1 MTYMPTGPGPDGPG
15 PSGGSQRT
23 DAGSGASQTGSAED
37 NGLGRIL
44 SLVAAGLGVL
54 ILLLGFTPF
63 AKIGSFSSS
72 GYTVDGPSYNF
83 FESSEPSIAL
93 LLTAGLIAAVG
104 LLPKQSRVIGV
115 AAAVAVSGFVY
126 LVLEVIAVATAS
138 GRSLQWGA
146 YIELLLGLVLTA
158 AVVGAMLMEAGIISP
173 SAGKSGQQQSAFG
186 GADAQYGQQQPGGQY
201 GQQPSSPYGQQGA
214 SQYGAAQE
222 QPGGYGQG
230 TPAGPAQHGAGYYG
244 SQETP
249 QPYGQQPQE
258 QSYGQQ
264 QGYGQHPQDQ
274 SYGQQQS
281 YGQPQEQSY
290 GQPQGYGQ
298 QPQDQSYGQQP
309 QEQPSWQQPTPNRAR
324 RRTPTVRPRRLSAAT
339 QRRTRPPC
347 IPGRTRTG
355 RLTSSDLRRLK
366 RRNFGAARR
375 MACGPEVVSGAPEP
389 PTATTMESSAP

>member
-158 AVVGAMLMEAGIISP
+158 AVVGAMLMDAGIISP

-309 QEQPSWQQPTPNRAR
+309 QEQPSWQQPTPEQ
-324 RRTPTVRPRRLSAAT
+324 SE
-339 QRRTRPPC
+339 
-347 IPGRTRTG
+347 
-355 RLTSSDLRRLK
+355 TSNSY
-366 RRNFGAARR
+366 
-375 MACGPEVVSGAPEP
+375 SP
-389 PTATTMESSAP
+389 PTQAFGSHAAEDETTVHPRENPYGPPHQQ

>member
-93 LLTAGLIAAVG
+93 LLAAGLIAAVG

-158 AVVGAMLMEAGIISP
+158 AVVGAMLMDAGIISP
-173 SAGKSGQQQSAFG
+173 SAGKSGQQQSASG
-186 GADAQYGQQQPGGQY
+186 GAAAQYGQQQPGGQY

-214 SQYGAAQE
+214 SQYGAGQE

-230 TPAGPAQHGAGYYG
+230 TPAAPAQHGAGYYG

-258 QSYGQQ
+258 
-264 QGYGQHPQDQ
+264 Q

-309 QEQPSWQQPTPNRAR
+309 QEQPSWQQPTPEQ
-324 RRTPTVRPRRLSAAT
+324 SE
-339 QRRTRPPC
+339 
-347 IPGRTRTG
+347 
-355 RLTSSDLRRLK
+355 TSNSY
-366 RRNFGAARR
+366 
-375 MACGPEVVSGAPEP
+375 SP
-389 PTATTMESSAP
+389 PTQAFGSHAAEDETTVHPRENPYGPPHQQ